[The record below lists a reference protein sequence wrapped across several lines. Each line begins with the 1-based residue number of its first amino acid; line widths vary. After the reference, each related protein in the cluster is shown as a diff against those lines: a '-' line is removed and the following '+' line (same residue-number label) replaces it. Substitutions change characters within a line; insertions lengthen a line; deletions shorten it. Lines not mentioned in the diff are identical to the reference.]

1 MDSNIWQILEKEK
14 HNDGHIRLYR
24 VNRYWVAFER
34 SAFNLFSVCNVDN
47 IVKVK
52 DVKEERESMM
62 IAIVKCEILK
72 LYNPQLTVLESS
84 ENEMLIGCRT
94 TCRGFQHWKES
105 VISMFTENLYPAIDD
120 TSYNIQ
126 RLNLEMLLN

>member
-1 MDSNIWQILEKEK
+1 
-14 HNDGHIRLYR
+14 
-24 VNRYWVAFER
+24 
-34 SAFNLFSVCNVDN
+34 
-47 IVKVK
+47 
-52 DVKEERESMM
+52 MM

-94 TCRGFQHWKES
+94 TCRGGFQHWKES